1 MIGGGRRGREK
12 AQPQTAD
19 QKASRNAP
27 GTADDLHQHVLA
39 LRRYALALTNDPN
52 LVDDLVQETLRRA
65 LAYGGQT
72 EKIRDLRAYLFTILH
87 NLRVSEATHRQKWGV
102 VVPITEQVP
111 QLSCQPSQ
119 ELRVECRELWDALYR
134 ISEEQ
139 REVLLLVAMEG
150 HSYRATAEILDV
162 PIGTVMSRLNRARE
176 ALRRMMNASP
186 TGDQRRAVQ

>member
-1 MIGGGRRGREK
+1 MIGPGRHGRD
-12 AQPQTAD
+12 QTASGA
-19 QKASRNAP
+19 ASETT
-27 GTADDLHQHVLA
+27 GDLREHVLA

-65 LAYGGQT
+65 LAYGGKS

-87 NLRVSEATHRQKWGV
+87 NLRVSQASQQRKWGI
-102 VVPITEQVP
+102 VVPITDEVP

-119 ELRVECRELWDALYR
+119 ELRVECRELWDAVYR
-134 ISEEQ
+134 IPEEQ
-139 REVLLLVAMEG
+139 REVLLLVTLEG
-150 HSYRATAEILDV
+150 HSYRATAEILGV

-186 TGDQRRAVQ
+186 RDERRAI